1 MAIRMGII
9 GCGRWMSRGHIGL
22 LMASPDVGIVGL
34 ADPSDESIATLCAT
48 HPGLDDIPAFADHRA
63 MLDAVKPDAVVI
75 ATPHTLHLEHAV
87 DAFAAGCHVML
98 EKPMVTSVAEARTL
112 LAKRDEAGRE
122 LLVAYQ
128 RHYTPAYRY
137 VAAAIAGGDI
147 GAVEYVAGLQT
158 LHWTELTEGRW
169 RQDYALSG
177 GGQMIDAGSH
187 LFDSIM
193 FAIDRD
199 VAAVMAY
206 QSGLTPGVDV
216 NSAIALRF
224 AGGALATIAL
234 VGMAPAGWWEDISF
248 YGSDGAILIRTPGFG
263 DWADA
268 TVTHRHKTKGDI
280 AVELPAASTPDGNF
294 IDLILGRDEN
304 RSPGEAGLRVI
315 QVSEAAARSAESGR
329 EERPD

>member
-22 LMASPDVGIVGL
+22 LLASPDVAIVGL
-34 ADPSDESIATLCAT
+34 ADPSDESVAAMRAA
-48 HPGLDDIPAFADHRA
+48 HPGLGDVPAFADDREMMA
-63 MLDAVKPDAVVI
+63 AVNPDAVVI
-75 ATPHTLHLEHAV
+75 ATPHTLHLEHAL

-112 LAKRDEAGRE
+112 LARRDAVGRE
-122 LLVAYQ
+122 LVVAYQ
-128 RHYTPAYRY
+128 RHYTPTYRY
-137 VAAAIAGGDI
+137 VAEAIARGDI
-147 GAVEYVAGLQT
+147 GEIEYVAGLQT

-169 RQDYALSG
+169 RQDFELSG

-216 NSAIALRF
+216 NSAISLRF
-224 AGGALATIAL
+224 DGGALANLAL

-248 YGSDGAILIRTPGFG
+248 YGSEGAILIRTPGFG

-280 AVELPAASTPDGNF
+280 AVELPEASTPDQNF
-294 IDLILGRDEN
+294 IEVILGRDQN

-315 QVSEAAARSAESGR
+315 QVSETAARSAQSGR